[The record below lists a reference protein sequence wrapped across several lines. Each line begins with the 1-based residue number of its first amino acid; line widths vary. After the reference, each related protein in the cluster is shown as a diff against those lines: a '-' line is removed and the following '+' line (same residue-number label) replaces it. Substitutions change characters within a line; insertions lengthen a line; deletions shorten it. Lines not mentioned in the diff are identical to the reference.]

1 MDAFGLVARYY
12 DRIFRYSGP
21 GALLKGLELRPGDRV
36 LDIGGGTG
44 RVSGT
49 FPDGMQVVV
58 CDPSA
63 GMIREAQGKG
73 LHACAAVA
81 ERLPFGD
88 GSFDRIILVDTFH
101 HLLDQ
106 RAAAADLIRVLQPG
120 GRLVVEEPDIR
131 RPVVKLAA
139 LLERLL
145 RIPSRFFSPADMA
158 GILHSSGGRILASEQ
173 DLGTNVRLVLSRGPD
188 LPGRWGVGEGG

>member
-1 MDAFGLVARYY
+1 MVSRRY
-12 DRIFRYSGP
+12 DRLFRYGGP
-21 GALLKGLELRPGDRV
+21 EALLRGLQPQSGDRV

-49 FPDGMQVVV
+49 FPDGLQVVV

-73 LHACAAVA
+73 LHACTSVA
-81 ERLPFGD
+81 EHLPFGD
-88 GSFDRIILVDTFH
+88 GSFQRIILVDAFH

-106 RAAAADLIRVLQPG
+106 GAAVVDLLRVLQPG
-120 GRLVVEEPDIR
+120 GRLVIEEPDIHQR
-131 RPVVKLAA
+131 VVKFAA

-145 RIPSRFFSPADMA
+145 RMRSRFFSPQDMA
-158 GILHSSGGRILASEQ
+158 RLFERGGARIVQLEQ
-173 DLGTNVRLVLSRGPD
+173 EPGTNVRFVLSR
-188 LPGRWGVGEGG
+188 